1 MATINLGKVAPVYKG
16 TYVAGTYQK
25 YEVVFDGESSFISL
39 VDNNVTALANDGVHW
54 RYLCRGNYLATQA
67 QDASILSAAPIIPY
81 VKRLEADTATQ
92 LDKTAA
98 ANAFNQYLTQL
109 PETVLLFNPQCGL
122 KERTSGINKYVSTL
136 YSLKSATYDAVQ
148 ATTGTQPY
156 SELAIAPNAKKG
168 VKYLGTQTQTG
179 LLDFTDVSF
188 SATNAWSLT
197 LAIKINKKSSGAS
210 TRIYFGSAMIVI
222 GLNTLTIVAVGSI
235 DALVGTY
242 DVGCGK
248 TYIIEF
254 VYNNGVGC
262 MKVNGIRVP
271 TTCYSTEITF
281 GDIHRDI
288 NEPFDG
294 VLYHIHLTNTQKS
307 EYQSNLDYNF
317 LRAIYPDIEGV
328 NIGNQ
333 HWQTSNYEGVVTA
346 NGTVIPEVQNASA
359 WAALTT
365 PAWCYYNNDPAL
377 GAVYGKL
384 YNHYAVDAIAL
395 NPPTGWRVPTKAD
408 FTQLIAYLGGSTV
421 AGGKVKKDGLDYW
434 GDPNTSATNESGL
447 SIIGSGIRVGDGLFE
462 RTKSYGF
469 IQSLDYSYLTTRY
482 GYYCYGG
489 NGIFD
494 ISAGIIDA
502 SAVVG
507 MPLRLIR
514 TSPVGEQVQKLST
527 GIFTTDISSSYKLLN
542 IPFGYQVTAIK
553 VNCASNVTNFKC
565 DMYDYAGSVL
575 QATLVTG
582 KTATANIPIKFG
594 VVADS
599 PIQYQDAQLRFT
611 CAKAVSTAN
620 LEIVV
625 VIEKIL

>member
-39 VDNNVTALANDGVHW
+39 VDNNVTALANDGTHW
-54 RYLCRGNYLATQA
+54 LYLCRGNYIATAA
-67 QDASILSAAPIIPY
+67 QDAAILSAAPLITY

-122 KERTSGINKYVSTL
+122 KERTSGSNKYISKM
-136 YSLKSATYDAVQ
+136 YSLKGATYDAAQ
-148 ATTGTQPY
+148 ATEATQPY

-168 VKYLGTQTQTG
+168 IKYLGTQTQTG
-179 LLDFTDVSF
+179 QLNFADVSF
-188 SATNAWSLT
+188 ASTDSWNLTVVLKANNKSSAGYILFGNTALLISNSEILLTNGTDTVLIGTHSFVCGRTSIININYSNGLGS
-197 LAIKINKKSSGAS
+197 IKIDGIQIETTVSLKSIIFVEIKS
-210 TRIYFGSAMIVI
+210 
-222 GLNTLTIVAVGSI
+222 NTS
-235 DALVGTY
+235 Y
-242 DVGCGK
+242 
-248 TYIIEF
+248 
-254 VYNNGVGC
+254 
-262 MKVNGIRVP
+262 
-271 TTCYSTEITF
+271 
-281 GDIHRDI
+281 
-288 NEPFDG
+288 PFDG
-294 VLYHIHLTNTQKS
+294 IIYHIHLTNTQKS

-333 HWQTSNYEGVVTA
+333 HWSTSNYEGVVTA
-346 NGTVIPEVQNASA
+346 NGTVIPEVQDASA

-384 YNHYAVDAIAL
+384 YNHYAVDAIAA
-395 NPPTGWRVPTKAD
+395 NPPSGWRVPTFTD
-408 FTQLIAYLGGSTV
+408 VTQLNTYLGGDTV
-421 AGGKVKKDGLDYW
+421 SGGKMKLQGFDYW
-434 GDPNTSATNESGL
+434 YSPNTGATNESGF
-447 SIIGSGIRVGDGLFE
+447 SGIGSGYRHQDGSFA
-462 RTKSYGF
+462 
-469 IQSLDYSYLTTRY
+469 
-482 GYYCYGG
+482 
-489 NGIFD
+489 N
-494 ISAGIIDA
+494 ISAYSQYWNSFRSYYLSYNDA
-502 SAVVG
+502 SLNPNTYDYKTG
-507 MPLRLIR
+507 LSLRLIR
-514 TSPVGEQVQKLST
+514 TSPVGADTHKLTT
-527 GIFTTDISSSYKLLN
+527 GVFTTDITSTYKLLN

-553 VNCASNVTNFKC
+553 VNCASNVTNFECK
-565 DMYDYAGSVL
+565 MYDYAGSVL

-611 CAKAVSTAN
+611 ATKDVTTAN
-620 LEIVV
+620 LEIGVV
-625 VIEKIL
+625 LEKIL